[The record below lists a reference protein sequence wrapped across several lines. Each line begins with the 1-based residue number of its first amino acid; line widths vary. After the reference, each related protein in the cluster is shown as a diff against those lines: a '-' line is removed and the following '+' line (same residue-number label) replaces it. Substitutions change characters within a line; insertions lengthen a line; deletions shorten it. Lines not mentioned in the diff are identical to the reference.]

1 MTALTKSVFEG
12 LRNEKPNMLSDK
24 TCIMKL
30 HLITHTQKHTHP
42 IKKRLEGIEQN
53 VIDYIWVA
61 GSISN
66 FILFD
71 LFTTSNFSVL
81 HTY

>member
-1 MTALTKSVFEG
+1 
-12 LRNEKPNMLSDK
+12 MLSDK

-30 HLITHTQKHTHP
+30 HLITHIQKHTHP

-53 VIDYIWVA
+53 DIDYIWVV

-66 FILFD
+66 FLYLTYLQLLTFQCCTRISFII
-71 LFTTSNFSVL
+71 NFFKSKRTNV
-81 HTY
+81 

>member
-1 MTALTKSVFEG
+1 
-12 LRNEKPNMLSDK
+12 MLSDK
-24 TCIMKL
+24 TYIIKL
-30 HLITHTQKHTHP
+30 HLITHTQKLTHR

-53 VIDYIWVA
+53 IIDYIWVV

-66 FILFD
+66 FIFFD